1 MIGSIVLTLAL
12 AMSVFSMVMYFYTY
26 RGAKN
31 TLALARLSYHAMAM
45 LVIIASTILLYF
57 ILTHQYQYK
66 YVYSYSSSDLPLGY
80 LIATFWAGQEGSFML
95 WLLLTAIIGI
105 FLQSYASK
113 MGDLEPRLMMI
124 YALATSF
131 LLVMVSPLL
140 KSPFAY
146 LWTDPVFVDVKNV
159 SQAVF
164 SIQALQGFFFSDP
177 SNGTNFLKIS
187 SDILPV
193 LSSLGISVNDV
204 ITQGKGLNPLLQNF
218 WMQIHPPILFIGF
231 AMGTV
236 PFAFAMA
243 ALIKNDYRDWVRQS
257 FPWVLGGAG
266 VLGLGIMLGGYWAY
280 GILGWG
286 GYWAWD
292 PVENSSLVPW
302 LISVAAIHTMVVQ
315 RKDQG
320 KDPNRIGRYAVT
332 NLILSMSIYILVLY
346 STFLTRSGVLGDA
359 SVHSFVDPGMVVY
372 LFLITLIG
380 SFALMGAVMIA
391 YRWKTLSAANAEA
404 NSEETLLSRELSLFT
419 AAVAMT
425 ASAIIVF
432 TGTSAP
438 IFGQSVDI
446 VFYDD
451 MHIPL
456 AIIIMFLNGMSL
468 LLKWKATKGAELFKK
483 LRWPAIL
490 SLAITAAVVIFG
502 GVTNIMMILM
512 TLSSAFA
519 LIVNGEIA
527 YKIFTGKPKMAG
539 AYIAHMGIALFIL
552 GVVGSAGHSIEK
564 DIDLPKGETVEIF
577 GHKLTFTGYNG
588 IENNKKFAFNVDV
601 TKGDE
606 KYTISPVMYIS
617 DFNQGLM
624 REPDILMGLTKDLYI
639 SPLGFDEG
647 GADHAEGNEIT
658 LTVDEETRVQG
669 LKIKY
674 IDFVK
679 PDMTAMMGGGDF
691 VMGAKLSVEKD
702 GQVFAMDALMRSTG
716 GNVTFDVLEIPGT
729 DLKIQLKKVDPATK
743 KADFVVSG
751 GSHDGHNHAAG
762 EVLSVTASI
771 KPYVNLVWLGVIVMT
786 LGFFFSMF
794 RRLDETV
801 PSGSSDN

>member
-1 MIGSIVLTLAL
+1 MNALIGTYSLTAAILLAVATLLVSL
-12 AMSVFSMVMYFYTY
+12 ATVRFASETMRRTAR
-26 RGAKN
+26 RGIYLMTAML
-31 TLALARLSYHAMAM
+31 TVASAALMHATVTGDFTLSYVVRYTEKA
-45 LVIIASTILLYF
+45 
-57 ILTHQYQYK
+57 
-66 YVYSYSSSDLPLGY
+66 LPLGY
-80 LIATFWAGQEGSFML
+80 RIAGFWAGQEGSL
-95 WLLLTAIIGI
+95 LLWAWLLGVM
-105 FLQSYASK
+105 ASLWVFMARK
-113 MGDLEPRLMMI
+113 DRSDTQ
-124 YALATSF
+124 ALATGAMA
-131 LLVMVSPLL
+131 VMIGLFCALMLFTVDEHGAD
-140 KSPFAY
+140 KANPFA
-146 LWTDPVFVDVKNV
+146 TVGQIVFDGQGMNPM
-159 SQAVF
+159 
-164 SIQALQGFFFSDP
+164 LQNP
-177 SNGTNFLKIS
+177 LMIS
-187 SDILPV
+187 HPPV
-193 LSSLGISVNDV
+193 LFVGYA
-204 ITQGKGLNPLLQNF
+204 
-218 WMQIHPPILFIGF
+218 GF
-231 AMGTV
+231 TI
-236 PFAFAMA
+236 PFAL
-243 ALIKNDYRDWVRQS
+243 LIGVLLAGRADSDWLTVAR
-257 FPWVLGGAG
+257 PWVLVSWLFLGAG
-266 VLGLGIMLGGYWAY
+266 IILGAAWAY
-280 GILGWG
+280 VELGWG

-320 KDPNRIGRYAVT
+320 KHPNRIGRYAVT

-359 SVHSFVDPGMVVY
+359 SVHSFVDPGMIVY
-372 LFLITLIG
+372 LFLISLIG
-380 SFALMGAVMIA
+380 SFAALGLIMII

-404 NSEETLLSRELSLFT
+404 NSDESLLSRELSLFT

-468 LLKWKATKGAELFKK
+468 LLKWKATKGQEMFKK

-490 SLAITAAVVIFG
+490 SLAITAAVIIFG
-502 GVTNIMMILM
+502 GVSNIMMILM
-512 TLSSAFA
+512 TLSASFA
-519 LIVNGEIA
+519 LIVNAEIA

-564 DIDLPKGETVEIF
+564 DIDLPKGETVEVF

-639 SPLGFDEG
+639 SPLGFEEG
-647 GADHAEGNEIT
+647 GADHAEGNEVK
-658 LTVDEETRVQG
+658 LTVNEETRVQG

-674 IDFVK
+674 VEFVK
-679 PDMTAMMGGGDF
+679 PDMTAMMAGGDF

-702 GQVFAMDALMRSTG
+702 GKTFAMDALMRSTG

-743 KADFVVSG
+743 NADFVVSG
-751 GSHDGHNHAAG
+751 GSNDGHNHASG

-771 KPYVNLVWLGVIVMT
+771 KPYVNLVWLGVLIMT
-786 LGFFFSMF
+786 AGFFFSMF
-794 RRLDETV
+794 RRLDESV